1 MAYLRL
7 YNPTTDSCD
16 FKVRLSNSFNTR
28 YYKRL
33 RITKTNYGDSTSSV
47 GSYLEDRTASSSSSA
62 SEYVRGVVN
71 EGLHEGRTY
80 TLYAYAQARN
90 STWYLAGSDD
100 ITMEDDGSKEYDYEI
115 ESIKSDKSEPF
126 KFGDGVEF
134 EVEVYNCKRSR
145 GPKYKVLLKDRRG
158 NTIAY
163 DDEPYLDGKET
174 NSAYLAT
181 TIKKSDVVD
190 GKAKFTFVVESRE
203 SGYEE
208 VWPKDNTKVVEYE
221 VRDNTP
227 MGNLEDD
234 TTLNIS
240 SSTRETLVAMGQ
252 ILLDK
257 GFKVGFVA
265 GMLGNIVHE
274 AKVGQFENSTYTS
287 NPSAKPDYLE
297 YMDNNYNYNQVYS
310 NKNIMDIGIAKT
322 KIISDASTNESANL
336 RKGFGLGCIQWTFS
350 RNKTLFKLY
359 EEECD
364 SNGFPTKQQCCKV
377 EGNMICT
384 ELLTSP
390 AYKSIY
396 KDWLSNYEGTDNEA
410 YEAGKMLCLRY
421 ERPKGKEEKA
431 PKRADSAKN
440 IYNVMMGN

>member
-115 ESIKSDKSEPF
+115 ESIKPNKSEPF

-208 VWPKDNTKVVEYE
+208 VWPKDNTEVVEYE

-227 MGNLEDD
+227 LSLGTDGENLIKKHEGFCLKFYGDPYGYPTVGWGHLITKSRKYNENTTGNPEDSILTQAQAD
-234 TTLNIS
+234 ALSRDLNLS
-240 SSTRETLVAMGQ
+240 
-252 ILLDK
+252 
-257 GFKVGFVA
+257 
-265 GMLGNIVHE
+265 
-274 AKVGQFENSTYTS
+274 YTS
-287 NPSAKPDYLE
+287 PISRTYAQTLF
-297 YMDNNYNYNQVYS
+297 DN
-310 NKNIMDIGIAKT
+310 DT
-322 KIISDASTNESANL
+322 ESAVEEVNNL
-336 RKGFGLGCIQWTFS
+336 KPPQNCEFSQSQFDALVSLTFNCGPGVLETNDVEAMIASPYIYENFGQLTPDQSDTCSRLVSKAFS
-350 RNKTLFKLY
+350 YDRNLQPRRNSEATLFCK
-359 EEECD
+359 
-364 SNGFPTKQQCCKV
+364 GQQYSHKYPV
-377 EGNMICT
+377 YT
-384 ELLTSP
+384 L
-390 AYKSIY
+390 
-396 KDWLSNYEGTDNEA
+396 
-410 YEAGKMLCLRY
+410 
-421 ERPKGKEEKA
+421 
-431 PKRADSAKN
+431 
-440 IYNVMMGN
+440 